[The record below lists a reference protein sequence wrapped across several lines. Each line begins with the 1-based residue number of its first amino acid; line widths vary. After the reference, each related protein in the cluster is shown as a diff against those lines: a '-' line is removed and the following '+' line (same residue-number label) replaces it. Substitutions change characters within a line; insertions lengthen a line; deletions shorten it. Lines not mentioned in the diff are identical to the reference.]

1 MASFFWLRGRSE
13 SLECALGKANAKMSY
28 CTKTTFQDRV
38 SYDLRRAQE
47 ERRKAAETL
56 SERDRALRI
65 EIAEIFEARAEAA
78 LTPAPA
84 QGELVPTMH

>member
-1 MASFFWLRGRSE
+1 
-13 SLECALGKANAKMSY
+13 MSY

-47 ERRKAAETL
+47 ERRKAEETL
-56 SERDRALRI
+56 SERDRALRL

-78 LTPAPA
+78 LTPEPA
-84 QGELVPTMH
+84 RGELAPTMH